1 MEDHTM
7 WTLVAL
13 AGTVLM
19 MIVIV
24 LGLFKAAGLK
34 RVEDLIPAPSK
45 TDEWDRIREK

>member
-1 MEDHTM
+1 M
-7 WTLVAL
+7 WTLLVL

-34 RVEDLIPAPSK
+34 RVEDLIPAPEK
-45 TDEWDRIREK
+45 TDEWDHFRKE

>member
-1 MEDHTM
+1 M
-7 WTLVAL
+7 WTLLVL

-34 RVEDLIPAPSK
+34 RLEDLIPAPDK
-45 TDEWDRIREK
+45 ADEWDHFRKE